1 MQVFGLVVLDEELL
15 ELVGLAVQ
23 LVGAV
28 LDEELLELVGLAVQL
43 VGAAIAHMILGA
55 SWQGDI
61 QELSPFEFC
70 TLHACRNIGSLRPV
84 GSTF

>member
-1 MQVFGLVVLDEELL
+1 MAPALRISSSLPFPWLLQVFGLVVLDEELL
-15 ELVGLAVQ
+15 ELVGLS
-23 LVGAV
+23 
-28 LDEELLELVGLAVQL
+28 VQL